1 MISYCL
7 SFFHESKP
15 QKLVIEEHLQKQVGK
30 GKKGVIEKFET
41 PNLSQ
46 DLFML
51 FAPWEILP

>member
-51 FAPWEILP
+51 FAP